1 MRVKRYVV
9 SSMPEAMALIRGDLG
24 KDAVILSTKE
34 IKTGG
39 FLGMFGKKGIEVVAA
54 AETVSPPAPSPAFA
68 DTLQSLAA
76 AASRQSASPEP
87 EAAPRQPA
95 ALSSTAAPSAPASLA
110 AAKYKSVAKPAASPP
125 AFAGEAAPEPAV
137 SAGEAAASN
146 GSAAAAPASGFRE
159 PASQGMEPD
168 LLREVRDLKTW
179 IRQLSGAQAAET
191 APVHVSS
198 LMERLEAQ
206 EVKAAWRE
214 RLLAD
219 LQAKPDYSLLSEDPQ
234 ALWAAAAE
242 HLQMW
247 LEPYMGEKPA
257 EHSRVLHFV
266 GPTGVGKTTTIAKLA
281 ADLTLRHRK
290 AVGLITADTYRIAAV
305 DQLRTYADI
314 LGIPLEVVFSPAEAA
329 RAFQQLEQKDAVL
342 MDTAGRN
349 YRSEL
354 QIHEVNSL
362 LRSSEDADTLLV
374 LSLTARTPD
383 MEAVAQ
389 PFIRHGVD
397 KVIFTKL
404 DETTVY
410 GAAFNLIM
418 DHGLKP
424 AYLAFGQTVPDDLE
438 PFRSDRYVKLL
449 LGNQPNE

>member
-1 MRVKRYVV
+1 
-9 SSMPEAMALIRGDLG
+9 MPEAMALIRGDLG

-54 AETVSPPAPSPAFA
+54 AETVSPPPPSAALA

-76 AASRQSASPEP
+76 AAARQPVSTDSGAT
-87 EAAPRQPA
+87 PRQPA
-95 ALSSTAAPSAPASLA
+95 PPASAAAPSAPASLA
-110 AAKYKSVAKPAASPP
+110 AAKYKAVAKPDASLL
-125 AFAGEAAPEPAV
+125 AGETPPEPAI

-146 GSAAAAPASGFRE
+146 GSAEASQPSGFSE
-159 PASQGMEPD
+159 PAAQGMEQD
-168 LLREVRDLKTW
+168 LLREVRDLRTW
-179 IRQLSGAQAAET
+179 IRQLSGVQAAET
-191 APVHVSS
+191 VPVHVSS
-198 LMERLEAQ
+198 LMDRLEAQ

-219 LQAKPDYSLLSEDPQ
+219 LQAKPGYSLLSEDPQ

-242 HLQMW
+242 QLQMW

-329 RAFQQLEQKDAVL
+329 RAFQQLDQKDAVL

-362 LRSSEDADTLLV
+362 LRNSEDADTLLV

-438 PFRSDRYVKLL
+438 PFRSARYVKLL
-449 LGNQPNE
+449 LGNHPNE